1 MEIDMTKKNFE
12 ALAFNI
18 SCILNPD
25 HRLSAAVAVAAA
37 CTHMN
42 PRFDTNRFFIA
53 CRVVNQN

>member
-1 MEIDMTKKNFE
+1 MEIDMTKKNFD

-25 HRLSAAVAVAAA
+25 HRVSAAVAVAAA

-42 PRFDTNRFFIA
+42 PRFDTNRFFRA
-53 CRVVNQN
+53 CGVINQN

>member
-1 MEIDMTKKNFE
+1 MTKKNFD

>member
-1 MEIDMTKKNFE
+1 MTKKNFD

-53 CRVVNQN
+53 CGVVNQN